1 MIPVVIA
8 ICGPAA
14 SGKDYL
20 ARYLSSCPLG
30 ITNIVSDTTRPPR
43 EGETDKVDY
52 NFISDDD
59 FIAGINQNKYLEWT
73 RFRGWYYGTPASSIC
88 GKINVG
94 VFNLDGIA
102 VLYRE
107 QKMGNMIVLPIYLKI
122 HFWTRIKRYIQ
133 REGKFSFELLR
144 RMFYDWLDLDNVDT
158 WIQLFPQHIV
168 VKNFY
173 NTQDCERVAQD
184 IVSKYLKEYYQ

>member
-1 MIPVVIA
+1 M
-8 ICGPAA
+8 
-14 SGKDYL
+14 
-20 ARYLSSCPLG
+20 
-30 ITNIVSDTTRPPR
+30 
-43 EGETDKVDY
+43 
-52 NFISDDD
+52 
-59 FIAGINQNKYLEWT
+59 
-73 RFRGWYYGTPASSIC
+73 
-88 GKINVG
+88 G

-133 REGKFSFELLR
+133 REGKFSFEFLR
-144 RMFYDWLDLDNVDT
+144 RMFYDWLDLDNIET

-168 VKNFY
+168 VKKFY

>member
-20 ARYLSSCPLG
+20 ARYLSSCSLG
-30 ITNIVSDTTRPPR
+30 ITNIVSDTTRSPR
-43 EGETDKVDY
+43 EGEINGVDY

-59 FIAGINQNKYLEWT
+59 FMAGINQNKYLEWT

-88 GKINVG
+88 GRINVG

-102 VLYRE
+102 VLYHE
-107 QKMGNMIVLPIYLKI
+107 QKIGNIIVLPIYLKV

-133 REGKFSFELLR
+133 REGKFSFEFLR
-144 RMFYDWLDLDNVDT
+144 RMFYDWLDFDNADT
-158 WIQLFPQHIV
+158 WIHLFPQHVV

-173 NTQDCERVAQD
+173 NTQDCDRVAQD
-184 IVSKYLKEYYQ
+184 IVSKYLKDYFQ